1 MSNPYKTYIEV
12 IIKPISSL
20 YDLLD
25 RTELNGYLKELYNDY
40 SKYIIKKNDTYRII
54 NTTDGE
60 KDEIRNR
67 ILNDIYKLKFDHYV
81 ADKSDYE
88 FNYILVPYNEVILK
102 KAYPKI
108 PSKKI
113 IHYDYDTY
121 NMVESI
127 QASIESNIREIERN
141 HSKLKYIKII
151 YHVPLYDK
159 TQIEFR
165 FQKKQSYVKSLSYKD
180 VFNVKK
186 LQRIKELPMI
196 SKFVIIDTIQEPI
209 ETIFTNIKK
218 RDKITPYLP
227 LIHFFE
233 ILYKYGRNKQLRE
246 DIKSKSNFYKGLV
259 LYSVDYLD
267 KDISKLSHEYY
278 YELPSVL
285 IKSNYISKPSE
296 DDYIKKKYKVGNHY
310 KCIGKI
316 SKVGNLYKFTVVLK
330 QIMFELSDSI
340 QLYIKIEPQML
351 GLFHSYTI
359 NNTNEYLI
367 INNEKGMLK
376 IFDENDIKLLK
387 YNNLDKGTDDNN
399 ELYLSKKYPMDRK
412 AFNKFLNKK
421 DPTSIDLLNHLK
433 SPSLLKKYELYAEQ
447 KHTPELVSYKEDIA
461 SLSKILF
468 QENTLFHIK
477 PRKKSVSDP
486 QAKVD
491 KSIVSNTQYKV
502 KLDKIIV
509 YDIKDVKQYEEIWK
523 AYPLQQKYKDIIN
536 NKKPNFLIYVH
547 LLLQKG
553 YFKQTLYDCKEI
565 KHKLLKHTIRLFSG
579 GSKLKQN
586 NKTTYKACR
595 SSRPKV

>member
-54 NTTDGE
+54 TDGE
-60 KDEIRNR
+60 KDEVRNR
-67 ILNDIYKLKFDHYV
+67 ILNEIYKLKFDRYI

-88 FNYILVPYNEVILK
+88 FNYIIVPYNEAILK
-102 KAYPKI
+102 KAYPTI
-108 PSKKI
+108 PLNKI

-121 NMVESI
+121 NIVESI
-127 QASIESNIREIERN
+127 QGSLESNIRKIERT

-209 ETIFTNIKK
+209 ETLFTTIKK

-227 LIHFFE
+227 LIQFFE

-246 DIKSKSNFYKGLV
+246 DIKSKSNFYKAIV

-285 IKSNYISKPSE
+285 IKSNYISKPLE
-296 DDYIKKKYKVGNHY
+296 DDYMKNKYKVGNHY

-330 QIMFELSDSI
+330 QIMFELSDTI

-351 GLFHSYTI
+351 GVFHSYTI

-367 INNEKGMLK
+367 INNETGTLK

-399 ELYLSKKYPMDRK
+399 ELYLSKNYPMDSK

-421 DPTSIDLLNHLK
+421 DPTSVDLLNHLK
-433 SPSLLKKYELYAEQ
+433 SPTLLKKYELYIEQ
-447 KHTPELVSYKEDIA
+447 KHTPKLVSYKDDIM

-477 PRKKSVSDP
+477 PRKNSV
-486 QAKVD
+486 
-491 KSIVSNTQYKV
+491 VSNTQYKA

-523 AYPLQQKYKDIIN
+523 AYPLQQKYKDIIY

-586 NKTTYKACR
+586 NKTTYKTCR
-595 SSRPKV
+595 SSRRKL